1 MTSHG
6 ATRPA
11 LVADLI
17 RGIRSE
23 LPLRSR
29 PRLDV
34 GSTKGVRAHE
44 ATTLP
49 LYVVPVF
56 DLRESSLDRL
66 FRQLYGAQVA
76 SDGFRVVLFTSGDL
90 FRRARAYGW
99 AVEHVMDEASWIG
112 RRRTSAE
119 WESYAVASFRWAVGE
134 YGAQGILVPD
144 ANGDLTGELLLAR
157 LPVSEEHL
165 NGADGP
171 GEPYSSWRE
180 WSDGG
185 GALRWGTS
193 QVKTHDQITEVQAV
207 RGDAHSHVV
216 FLGACDGDADSSLLA
231 AARHSDWSTVVLSAT
246 EDEAASELGARMCLS
261 LTPPGYVRVA
271 VVGSSVVDVDYLV
284 ELNDF
289 IVRADGDQYFVA
301 PCLERDADHEA
312 RLGDWQPIEAGAFV
326 DAVDDY
332 VRWCRSSQNSRL
344 SFAAV

>member
-1 MTSHG
+1 MTTHG

-17 RGIRSE
+17 RDIRAD

-44 ATTLP
+44 TTTLP
-49 LYVVPVF
+49 LYLVPVF
-56 DLRESSLDRL
+56 DLADSALDRL
-66 FRQLYGAQVA
+66 FRQLYGAQAA
-76 SDGFRVVLFTSGDL
+76 SDGFRVVLFTSDDL
-90 FRRARAYGW
+90 FKRARAYGW
-99 AVEHVMDEASWIG
+99 AVEHVMDESSWIG
-112 RRRTSAE
+112 RGRTSAE
-119 WESYAVASFRWAVGE
+119 WETHAVESFRWAVGE
-134 YGAQGILVPD
+134 YGAQGILLPE
-144 ANGDLTGELLLAR
+144 ANGDLTEELLSAR
-157 LPVSEEHL
+157 LPVSAEHPD
-165 NGADGP
+165 GAPDP
-171 GEPYSSWRE
+171 REPFASWRE
-180 WSDGG
+180 WSSGG
-185 GALRWGTS
+185 GTLRWGES
-193 QVKTHDQITEVQAV
+193 HVRTHDQTVEVQAV

-216 FLGACDGDADSSLLA
+216 FLGACDDDGVSSLLT

-246 EDEAASELGARMCLS
+246 DDAAASELGARTCLG

-271 VVGSSVVDVDYLV
+271 VVGPGVADVGYLV
-284 ELNDF
+284 ALNDF
-289 IVRADGDQYFVA
+289 VVRADGDRYVVA